1 MAHFFRFSAQK
12 TKMMIFIS
20 EYRLTLLAYKYHSQ
34 NHQHIFPPPQRY
46 EKKSKPPNE
55 SAIIFKLFLIY
66 IKVAQKH
73 TFNI

>member
-1 MAHFFRFSAQK
+1 
-12 TKMMIFIS
+12 MIFIS